1 MAQELEADSR
11 MTDRVNELC
20 PKLLPS
26 PKLDIQNL
34 TTRPQAFLNITSFSL
49 LSCIFDKRVYNRC
62 QPVANL
68 VGITSLPEPRM
79 SMKKKIAI

>member
-34 TTRPQAFLNITSFSL
+34 TTMPQAFLNITSFSL
-49 LSCIFDKRVYNRC
+49 LSCIFDKRIYNRC
-62 QPVANL
+62 QSVTNL
-68 VGITSLPEPRM
+68 VITS
-79 SMKKKIAI
+79 